1 MEILV
6 DTNVLLDFVQERAEA
21 DTAAEIITICAKD
34 DNITGYISAHSL
46 MDMCYILRKIFS
58 ADERL
63 DMLRQL
69 CNIFTV
75 IETTKEVI
83 IKAAEDKDFTDF
95 EDSVVNQSAV
105 KIKAD
110 YIVTRDMTHGHFKN
124 SDVQVITPVD
134 FINLIN

>member
-21 DTAAEIITICAKD
+21 DTVAEIITICAKD

-63 DMLRQL
+63 DIHCHSTAAICIHLMND
-69 CNIFTV
+69 NIF
-75 IETTKEVI
+75 VI
-83 IKAAEDKDFTDF
+83 I
-95 EDSVVNQSAV
+95 
-105 KIKAD
+105 
-110 YIVTRDMTHGHFKN
+110 
-124 SDVQVITPVD
+124 
-134 FINLIN
+134 